1 MTETPVFLASFR
13 KPRAAMEHSV
23 CRNQPAN
30 PKIVCMSNL
39 PRPMP
44 IRPRVQFGQKW
55 FRLLALAFF
64 FCLGAGDVFLKG
76 QTHDLIDLPGGSGS
90 NPQELSAF
98 LKRLGIRSNP
108 ASNRLLNDLLQKGTS
123 FLKDLPEDQRDRLE
137 QLARD
142 YMRRNSS
149 GAGNNLEDSLPEML
163 RELKKFQD
171 LGGQLPDEL
180 APIGEGFDEIAE
192 SIMGG
197 QFESGSE
204 AFPNDGNRPG
214 KSNNGDASRNNKRDE
229 FKESVGDKGKN
240 SNRQQPDEPSIPEQ
254 ANKSNT
260 GKNEGPEG
268 KLKPDNDEN
277 DPSAGKDPGGKQKG
291 NNSGSEESVGK
302 RFDRMIM
309 DAIEKG
315 ISERE
320 SAEKGGIAGSVDS
333 LLDSLAKNIDKAIDR
348 NREREGNR
356 RGSNDRNNIRQG
368 SNNQG
373 GEGNSWLNGSDPGSL
388 LAYPL
393 QWLGHWR
400 WLAVLAAG
408 ILAYWLLRKLAATEL
423 GERISG
429 RDRPRYRHAPLR
441 SARQLVESVDR
452 FMLARFG
459 RGADWWTVRRAQ
471 AELQNQDMRRVS
483 DSRLDELASAYERA
497 RYSTNEMA
505 LDTRQLQE
513 ASDTLK
519 DLAVDLLQ
527 KPVPATASGAKP

>member
-1 MTETPVFLASFR
+1 M
-13 KPRAAMEHSV
+13 HSV

-39 PRPMP
+39 ARPMP

-55 FRLLALAFF
+55 FWLLALAFF
-64 FCLGAGDVFLKG
+64 FSIGAGQFPLKG
-76 QTHDLIDLPGGSGS
+76 QTHDLLNLPGGSGS

-108 ASNRLLNDLLQKGTS
+108 ASNRLLNELLQKGTG
-123 FLKDLPEDQRDRLE
+123 FLEDLPKEQRDRLE

-149 GAGNNLEDSLPEML
+149 GAGDDLEGSLPEML

-192 SIMGG
+192 SIVGG
-197 QFESGSE
+197 QFENGSE
-204 AFPNDGNRPG
+204 ALPDDGNRSG
-214 KSNNGDASRNNKRDE
+214 KANNSDAGRDSGKRNENDK
-229 FKESVGDKGKN
+229 SVGGTGKN
-240 SNRQQPDEPSIPEQ
+240 SNRPQPVEPSIPEQ
-254 ANKSNT
+254 ANKPNT
-260 GKNEGPEG
+260 EENESLDS
-268 KLKPDNDEN
+268 KRKPDRDESN
-277 DPSAGKDPGGKQKG
+277 PPVGAKTGGNRSD

-320 SAEKGGIAGSVDS
+320 SAEKGGIAGSFDS

-348 NREREGNR
+348 NRQREGNNR
-356 RGSNDRNNIRQG
+356 RGNERNNNRQG
-368 SNNQG
+368 NDGQS
-373 GEGNSWLNGSDPGSL
+373 GEGNSWFSGSDPGSL
-388 LAYPL
+388 LAAPV

-400 WLAVLAAG
+400 WLTVLAAA
-408 ILAYWLLRKLAATEL
+408 ILAFWLLRKLAGTEL

-497 RYSTNEMA
+497 RYSPGDMA
-505 LDTRQLQE
+505 LDTRLLQE